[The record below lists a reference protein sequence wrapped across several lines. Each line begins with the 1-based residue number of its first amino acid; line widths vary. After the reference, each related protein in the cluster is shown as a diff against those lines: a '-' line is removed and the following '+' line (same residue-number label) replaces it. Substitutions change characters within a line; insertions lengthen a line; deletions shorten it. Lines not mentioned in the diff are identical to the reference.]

1 MDQKHLFKQLVDFQK
16 TTFDNSFNA
25 LATLQEQGEAM
36 INSSLKQAEWLPEEG
51 KKVVTDWLEAYKK
64 ARTEFKNT
72 VDGNYKKVQEFFDSA
87 KTDV

>member
-1 MDQKHLFKQLVDFQK
+1 MDQKHLFKQIIDFQK

-25 LATLQEQGEAM
+25 LATLQEQGETI
-36 INSSLKQAEWLPEEG
+36 INASLNQAEWLPAEG
-51 KKVVTDWLEAYKK
+51 KKAITEWLAAYKK

-72 VDGNYKKVQEFFDSA
+72 VDNNYTKVQEFFDST